1 MNEEELIT
9 RLETELKA
17 IPNQTARQLARTIGA
32 PKTVLNPLLYRIEK
46 FVQDD
51 SKRPLWRLKD
61 SPESKQQDLK
71 QKNA

>member
-9 RLETELKA
+9 QIETELKA
-17 IPNQTARQLARTIGA
+17 TPNQTARQLARIIGA

-51 SKRPLWRLKD
+51 SKRPLWRLKEM
-61 SPESKQQDLK
+61 PES
-71 QKNA
+71 N

>member
-17 IPNQTARQLARTIGA
+17 TPNQTARQLARTIGA

-46 FVQDD
+46 FVQDG
-51 SKRPLWRLKD
+51 SKRPLWRLNET
-61 SPESKQQDLK
+61 PES
-71 QKNA
+71 N